1 MTVGRRPA
9 ATATAEALIGAASI
23 ASEAPLAA
31 TFAGAAEALLGVPT
45 SAPAA
50 KPPVRRV
57 VILAD
62 DLIWATRLASIVH
75 AAGAGSTVANT
86 AERFTA
92 ALPEADAVLVDL
104 AARRAD
110 PFMAIAVAIEAGLPV
125 VAVGA
130 HEDIAARKRAL
141 AAGARRVYAYSKLFE
156 DGPRTI
162 AAWLSL
168 PEPTVHGG

>member
-1 MTVGRRPA
+1 MTGGRRPA
-9 ATATAEALIGAASI
+9 GTATAEAPIGASTTI
-23 ASEAPLAA
+23 SEAPLASA
-31 TFAGAAEALLGVPT
+31 VVADSASGLGP
-45 SAPAA
+45 APVTEPMA
-50 KPPVRRV
+50 VRV

-62 DLIWATRLASIVH
+62 DLIWATRLASIVR
-75 AAGAGSTVANT
+75 AAGAGPRVANAT
-86 AERFTA
+86 ERFAA
-92 ALPEADAVLVDL
+92 ALPDADAVLVDL

-110 PFMAIAVAIEAGLPV
+110 PFVAIAAAIQAGLPV

-156 DGPRTI
+156 DGPRTM